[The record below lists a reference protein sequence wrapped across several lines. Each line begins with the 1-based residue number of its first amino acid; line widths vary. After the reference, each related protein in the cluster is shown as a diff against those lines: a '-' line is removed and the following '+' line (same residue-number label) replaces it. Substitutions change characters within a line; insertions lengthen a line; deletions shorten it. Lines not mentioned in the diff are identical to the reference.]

1 MDYVTDIQRFIDA
14 KLPGVIPSILL
25 LDPAG
30 EQLRL
35 GSTKSRST
43 TEITPRSCM
52 AGPADHPIFEFAEIE
67 AQNPAIGDAKDL
79 ASVTVRPSVVSRQS
93 ARGAW
98 SIPVLS
104 KERRILGT
112 MIFFCRALR
121 PPSEIE
127 LRFMG
132 EAVGMAAV
140 EIENRPC
147 APDAGLFSDPTETT
161 PVHKWE
167 RNRFSC
173 LIGKSPAMQGVY
185 RLVEKVSE
193 QNFPVLI
200 VGESGTGKELV
211 ARSAHY
217 SGQRNGRPF
226 VAVDCSCLVP
236 TLVEAELFGYVRGAF
251 TGATQSKS
259 GLIEAAKDGT
269 LFLDEIGEMPAE
281 MQSKLLRTLQEKE
294 LRPVGST
301 RTVPFSARIIAATNR
316 DLEAAVRKGTFRKD
330 LFFRLNVVQIDI
342 PSLKERKPDIPL
354 LVESFF
360 NKFAGASRPTR
371 SVSKPAMACLM
382 AYDWPGNVRELENTI
397 ERAVALGSGPILNVV
412 DLPASLRSGEANA
425 KAGFPNGGSLPL
437 EAIERRAILEA
448 IREAGG
454 DVVAAARSLG
464 IGKTTC
470 YRRLKTYKQDA
481 LAS

>member
-1 MDYVTDIQRFIDA
+1 
-14 KLPGVIPSILL
+14 
-25 LDPAG
+25 
-30 EQLRL
+30 
-35 GSTKSRST
+35 
-43 TEITPRSCM
+43 
-52 AGPADHPIFEFAEIE
+52 
-67 AQNPAIGDAKDL
+67 
-79 ASVTVRPSVVSRQS
+79 
-93 ARGAW
+93 
-98 SIPVLS
+98 
-104 KERRILGT
+104 
-112 MIFFCRALR
+112 
-121 PPSEIE
+121 
-127 LRFMG
+127 
-132 EAVGMAAV
+132 
-140 EIENRPC
+140 
-147 APDAGLFSDPTETT
+147 
-161 PVHKWE
+161 
-167 RNRFSC
+167 
-173 LIGKSPAMQGVY
+173 MQGVY